1 MKHNTSTKPAASL
14 SASLLARK
22 GEAIP
27 AVAATLYN
35 NPGLAWGD
43 DTSSGGVKPAHHA
56 KRIDAT
62 PAPTV
67 VAQHANGKQHSL
79 IKKYLKPLP
88 RKSDN
93 EKTPSISKNATR
105 QKGDSVALILNIE
118 EENYMR
124 LKYKAQIS
132 GKSSQEI
139 VRKAIERYL
148 DEEGV
153 PRGSGW
159 VVKPPQ

>member
-22 GEAIP
+22 GEAMP

-35 NPGLAWGD
+35 NPSLAWESDAGD
-43 DTSSGGVKPAHHA
+43 GVNSNHHA
-56 KRIDAT
+56 KRIDTT
-62 PAPTV
+62 PAPAV
-67 VAQHANGKQHSL
+67 VAQKVAVKQHSI

-88 RKSDN
+88 RKGDS
-93 EKTPSISKNATR
+93 EKTPSISKSNVR

-148 DEEGV
+148 DDEGI
-153 PRGSGW
+153 PHGHGW
-159 VVKPPQ
+159 TVKPPQ

>member
-35 NPGLAWGD
+35 NPSLAWGS
-43 DTSSGGVKPAHHA
+43 DTTDGMNSGHHA
-56 KRIDAT
+56 KRIDTT

-67 VAQHANGKQHSL
+67 VTQKATGKQHSI

-88 RKSDN
+88 RRGDN
-93 EKTPSISKNATR
+93 EKTPSISKNGIR

-139 VRKAIERYL
+139 VRRAIERYL
-148 DEEGV
+148 DDEGT
-153 PRGSGW
+153 PRGNGW
-159 VVKPPQ
+159 AIKPPK

>member
-1 MKHNTSTKPAASL
+1 MKHNTNTKPAASL

-22 GEAIP
+22 GEAVP

-35 NPGLAWGD
+35 NPSLAWGGD
-43 DTSSGGVKPAHHA
+43 VGDGTNSNHHA
-56 KRIDAT
+56 KRIDTT
-62 PAPTV
+62 PAPAV
-67 VAQHANGKQHSL
+67 VAQKVAVKQHSI

-88 RKSDN
+88 RKGDS
-93 EKTPSISKNATR
+93 EKTPSISKSNVR

-148 DEEGV
+148 DDEGM
-153 PRGSGW
+153 PHGHGW
-159 VVKPPQ
+159 TVKPPQ

>member
-35 NPGLAWGD
+35 NPSLAWGGD
-43 DTSSGGVKPAHHA
+43 VSDGINSNNHA
-56 KRIDAT
+56 KRIDTT
-62 PAPTV
+62 PAPALVTQK
-67 VAQHANGKQHSL
+67 ATPRQHSL
-79 IKKYLKPLP
+79 VKKYLKPLP
-88 RKSDN
+88 RKGDN
-93 EKTPSISKNATR
+93 EKTPSISKKSVK
-105 QKGDSVALILNIE
+105 QKGDLVALILNIE

-148 DEEGV
+148 DDEGT
-153 PRGSGW
+153 PRGHGW
-159 VVKPPQ
+159 AIKPPQ